1 MLHAHIVLRIAYE
14 LKKTYLTCHHM
25 WHCT

>member
-25 WHCT
+25 